1 MPAVDTVYGFLV
13 TRFSSMISSALAD
26 ITEFRMGMSHV
37 CLYVAHR
44 NVLIR
49 VSSVASAL
57 TPGQGVRWI
66 DGSCYLDVS
75 CGFQRH
81 FLQRTL
87 CEILF
92 MKLGFRG
99 QVVMLLC
106 TSLLHSKFTT

>member
-1 MPAVDTVYGFLV
+1 
-13 TRFSSMISSALAD
+13 MISSALTD
-26 ITEFRMGMSHV
+26 ITELRMGISHV

-44 NVLIR
+44 NVLLW

-57 TPGQGVRWI
+57 VPGQGDRWI
-66 DGSCYLDVS
+66 YGYCYLGVS

-81 FLQRTL
+81 CFAENT

-106 TSLLHSKFTT
+106 TSLLHSNFTA